1 MPLAYSTLL
10 VGLVSFEVSCLTAS
24 NAPVDEM
31 AAFKAKVDKLTIM
44 KNSGL
49 ISAEEFE
56 SLKKQLLATIL

>member
-1 MPLAYSTLL
+1 MSDAMGSMNAPLSMPQAQET
-10 VGLVSFEVSCLTAS
+10 